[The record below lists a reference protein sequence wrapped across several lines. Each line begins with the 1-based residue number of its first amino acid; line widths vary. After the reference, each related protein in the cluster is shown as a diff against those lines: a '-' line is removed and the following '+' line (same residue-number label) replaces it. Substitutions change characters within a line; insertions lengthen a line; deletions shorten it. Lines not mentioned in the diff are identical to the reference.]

1 LKLSENIPVSLL
13 VTIVRKKIYQ
23 LTATRLEP
31 FQLTSQ
37 QFWVIL
43 LLEERQVASVGDI
56 SKIVGVDKAAAS
68 RIVEKLTERALV
80 TNARSTED
88 RRRLGL
94 ELTDKGK
101 KEAARLNE
109 FADQLVGD
117 IEQGLLPEERT
128 QLQGLLRK
136 MLINL
141 ERLNTTDL

>member
-1 LKLSENIPVSLL
+1 MKLSEHIPVSLL

-31 FQLTSQ
+31 FKLTSQ

-68 RIVEKLTERALV
+68 RIVEKLTERGLV

-101 KEAARLNE
+101 KEAAQLNQ

-117 IEQGLLPEERT
+117 IESGLLPEERI
-128 QLQGLLRK
+128 QLHGLLRK
-136 MLINL
+136 MMINL
-141 ERLNTTDL
+141 ERLNTSDE

>member
-1 LKLSENIPVSLL
+1 LKLSEHIPVSLL

-31 FQLTSQ
+31 YQLTSQ

-68 RIVEKLTERALV
+68 RIVEKLTERELV

-94 ELTDKGK
+94 ELTEKGR
-101 KEAARLNE
+101 KEAARLNQ
-109 FADQLVGD
+109 FADKLVTD
-117 IEQGLLPEERT
+117 IEQGLAPDERV
-128 QLQGLLRK
+128 QLHSLLRK

-141 ERLNTTDL
+141 ERLGTSDD